1 MVGGVLPDQH
11 GPAVPQ
17 TLRRLG
23 HGPAVDDIL
32 SANPTHRTA
41 EVPQSAEVL
50 LDELTVWGDD
60 TSARLCLDRW
70 FAAGAQLP
78 VLTLPPNRPL
88 DELDHM
94 LESLRPR
101 SQDNLRRVSGS
112 HPTTPVDATA

>member
-1 MVGGVLPDQH
+1 MVAAFYLTSM
-11 GPAVPQ
+11 GPLYRRQ

-60 TSARLCLDRW
+60 TARECLNRW

-78 VLTLPPNRPL
+78 VLMPPPNRPL
-88 DELDHM
+88 DEPDHM
-94 LESLRPR
+94 LESLRP
-101 SQDNLRRVSGS
+101 
-112 HPTTPVDATA
+112 